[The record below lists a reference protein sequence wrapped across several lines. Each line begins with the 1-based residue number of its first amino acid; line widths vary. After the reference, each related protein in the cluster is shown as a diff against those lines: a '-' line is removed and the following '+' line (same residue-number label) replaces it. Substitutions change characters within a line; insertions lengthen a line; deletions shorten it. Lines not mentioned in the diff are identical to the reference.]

1 MLGIDYLKNYLRNE
15 GFRFEEQDTF
25 ISFKFQGVNYIAFK
39 NDSPFLQLMIMC
51 NTKDKSRNQCLE
63 VCNELNSNRF
73 VVKCTVVESNNVWCS
88 YEFKPSEKTSA
99 DEFAAILGYLDK
111 ASDELL
117 EKLS

>member
-15 GFRFEEQDTF
+15 EFRFEEQDTF
-25 ISFKFQGVNYIAFK
+25 INFKFQGVSYYAFK
-39 NDSPFLQLMIMC
+39 NDSPFLQLVIIC

-63 VCNELNSNRF
+63 VCNKLNSDKI
-73 VVKCTVVESNNVWCS
+73 VVKCTVAENNNVWCN

-99 DEFAAILGYLDK
+99 DEFVAILGYLDK
-111 ASDELL
+111 ASDELF